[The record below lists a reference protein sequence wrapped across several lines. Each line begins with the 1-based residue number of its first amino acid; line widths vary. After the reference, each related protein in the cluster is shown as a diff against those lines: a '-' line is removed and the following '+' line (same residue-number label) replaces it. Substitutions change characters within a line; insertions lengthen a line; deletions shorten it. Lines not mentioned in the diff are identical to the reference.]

1 MELSNDNDP
10 ALFRIPEKRG
20 HVRSDEEEEE
30 EEPIQFQVAQTHT
43 HTLTHEYCILTVDIL

>member
-1 MELSNDNDP
+1 MEVSNDNDP

-30 EEPIQFQVAQTHT
+30 EEPIQFQVGQTHT
-43 HTLTHEYCILTVDIL
+43 HTH